1 MSKRRGFTLIEI
13 MVVLA
18 IVGVM
23 AVVLLPRIFFYF
35 EPPLVLLQ
43 RSVEEA
49 QGLALS
55 GVPVRFVL
63 KPMREKRGS
72 VVAEVL
78 LKQEPEKGSLSEF
91 LGTAGPKEDVLV
103 WKPFELSHPLE
114 GEGWRME
121 PETVNFFTDGSC
133 TPARFSW
140 TEPGS
145 TYSRKVSSFLL
156 TVTGYCTEVEE
167 RH

>member
-1 MSKRRGFTLIEI
+1 MTRQRGFTLIEI

-23 AVVLLPRIFFYF
+23 ATVLLPRITFYF

-55 GVPVRFVL
+55 GVSVRFVL
-63 KPMREKRGS
+63 KPVREQRGS
-72 VVAEVL
+72 IVVEAL
-78 LKQEPEKGSLSEF
+78 LKQEPEKGSLREF
-91 LGTAGPKEDVLV
+91 LGTAGPEDDVLV
-103 WKPFELSHPLE
+103 WKPVKLSHPLE

-121 PETVNFFTDGSC
+121 PEMVNFFTDGSC
-133 TPARFSW
+133 TPARLSW
-140 TEPGS
+140 TEPG
-145 TYSRKVSSFLL
+145 TYGRNAKSFLL
-156 TVTGYCTEVEE
+156 TVTGYCAEVKE
-167 RH
+167 RR